1 MSKRKSNTKNKK
13 PSRKQS
19 RKRTKADSKNRSNR
33 RNVRTKGIRY
43 IAEKLNKYYPKRY
56 KNKQSALPR
65 AREIVEQLK
74 ASGQKVTWRNA
85 RELEV
90 KKRVPKEGVPEL
102 TDFLA
107 TPQPYYELI
116 NYPKEIVK
124 LSNRLWLV
132 SEVSAGTFDE
142 IEGGSEVDFDD
153 SFHDF
158 VTYCN
163 NMLGLQ
169 DEEQKKEDEG
179 SGRFDYNVV
188 CTPPMWNKQK
198 KRYESK
204 IISCT
209 SDGDKFDYGFNP
221 EQPTKE
227 PLELIMSD
235 GTPQEPKP
243 KQEEPKQPPKDTD
256 VPKEPSP
263 PETDKIKAETERLKA
278 ETELERAKA
287 KANLTKMFMEGKIT
301 KDEFKDFLSS
311 I

>member
-1 MSKRKSNTKNKK
+1 MVKRKQLTK
-13 PSRKQS
+13 RKQS
-19 RKRTKADSKNRSNR
+19 KGSKSSTKRKAS
-33 RNVRTKGIRY
+33 TKGIRY
-43 IAEKLNKYYPKRY
+43 IADKLHKYYPKRY
-56 KNKQSALPR
+56 KNKTLALPR
-65 AREIVEQLK
+65 AREIVAQLK
-74 ASGQKVTWRNA
+74 SEGKKVTWRNA
-85 RELEV
+85 KKLEV

-102 TDFLA
+102 TPFLS

-124 LSNRLWLV
+124 LSNRLWLI
-132 SEVSAGTFDE
+132 SEVSAGIFDE

-153 SFHDF
+153 TFHDF

-163 NMLGLQ
+163 NMLRLQ
-169 DEEQKKEDEG
+169 DEEQRKEDDG
-179 SGRFDYNVV
+179 SARFDYNVV
-188 CTPPMWNKQK
+188 CTPPMWNKQT

-227 PLELIMSD
+227 PTELIMSD
-235 GTPQEPKP
+235 GTPQEPKD
-243 KQEEPKQPPKDTD
+243 KGAEPKAPKDTD
-256 VPKEPSP
+256 IPKEPIP
-263 PETDKIKAETERLKA
+263 PSADTDKIKAETERLKV
-278 ETELERAKA
+278 ETELERAKS

-301 KDEFKDFLSS
+301 KDEFKEFLKS